1 MLRSLMDAAAPL
13 IRSLP
18 VFRAAVSAWAIACA
32 AALLLSV
39 AAAPAAA
46 QTTAQATGGASGTG
60 ADAVTMIA
68 VVDVQGTL
76 RNSDAAREIQ
86 SRINERRQAYQRQV
100 TEEEKALRASEQDLQ
115 QQRAT
120 LAPED
125 YQQRLRAFRNRVT
138 DVQKSVQERRRALDQ
153 AFTMA
158 MNQVRDELVAVI
170 AEIANKRGA
179 QVVLFKEHIVIAEKS
194 LDISDEALRRL
205 NERLPSVAV
214 ELPPLD

>member
-1 MLRSLMDAAAPL
+1 MFRSLTPAEGPLIGAAPVGRAALVVCALTVAATLLLSAAAPT
-13 IRSLP
+13 
-18 VFRAAVSAWAIACA
+18 AV
-32 AALLLSV
+32 
-39 AAAPAAA
+39 
-46 QTTAQATGGASGTG
+46 AQATGSVTTGT
-60 ADAVTMIA
+60 AAPDAATLIA
-68 VVDVQGTL
+68 VVDVQGSL

-86 SRINERRQAYQRQV
+86 SSINERRQAYQRQV

-120 LAPED
+120 LDPED
-125 YQQRLRAFRNRVT
+125 YQQRLRAFRDRVA

-153 AFTMA
+153 AFTTA
-158 MNQVRDELVAVI
+158 MKRVRDELVSVI
-170 AEIANKRGA
+170 AEIANERGA

-205 NERLPSVAV
+205 NERLPSVPV

>member
-18 VFRAAVSAWAIACA
+18 VFRTAVSAWAIACA

-46 QTTAQATGGASGTG
+46 QAPSATAETSDGG
-60 ADAVTMIA
+60 ADAATLIA

-100 TEEEKALRASEQDLQ
+100 TEEEKALRTSEQDLQ

-138 DVQKSVQERRRALDQ
+138 GVQKSVQERRRALDQ

-170 AEIANKRGA
+170 AEIANERGA

-205 NERLPSVAV
+205 NERLPSVPV

>member
-18 VFRAAVSAWAIACA
+18 VFRAAVSACAIAAAVSLLLPA
-32 AALLLSV
+32 AAS
-39 AAAPAAA
+39 PAAA
-46 QTTAQATGGASGTG
+46 QATAATAEMSGTG
-60 ADAVTMIA
+60 ADAATMIA

-100 TEEEKALRASEQDLQ
+100 TEEEKALRTSEQDLQ

-138 DVQKSVQERRRALDQ
+138 GVQKSVQERRRALDQ

-170 AEIANKRGA
+170 AEIANERGA

-205 NERLPSVAV
+205 NERLPSVPV